1 MKTPIESCLKALFE
15 SVHPQLDF
23 LLLKIECPFDSGISV
38 ECEGRNASGSVY
50 PEPDL
55 DALSNY
61 IDELRT
67 EHPSERFNIITI
79 RMTSPTDI
87 VFDRIF
93 DEAFQRESEEM
104 VNE

>member
-15 SVHPQLDF
+15 SVHPRLEF
-23 LLLKIECPFDSGISV
+23 LSLKIECPFDSGIGV
-38 ECEGRNASGSVY
+38 EGKGRSAAGSVY

-55 DALSNY
+55 DTLSNY
-61 IDELRT
+61 VDELRA

-87 VFDRIF
+87 AFDRKF
-93 DEAFQRESEEM
+93 DEAFQREAEEM
-104 VNE
+104 VS